1 MDFHYITF
9 NISHNF
15 ISINLKDFYLKH
27 IFSKDTE
34 NREYRIFCLFP
45 RQFVKT
51 QHVIHL
57 TEVLRIFL
65 PEVLKPRISTIQ
77 PCKQLHRVCL
87 FQYTSTSIWP
97 VILSFPVSSVLF
109 RNNTMLCDIQTIIL
123 AMSSTCLECV
133 HSTRIHPSTKLSFCS
148 FWEEWRHS
156 VSILIYLDD

>member
-15 ISINLKDFYLKH
+15 ISINLKD
-27 IFSKDTE
+27 KDTE

-97 VILSFPVSSVLF
+97 VIFCLFLF
-109 RNNTMLCDIQTIIL
+109 RLYCLGTIPCCVIFRL
-123 AMSSTCLECV
+123 LSLGCLQLV
-133 HSTRIHPSTKLSFCS
+133 
-148 FWEEWRHS
+148 WS
-156 VSILIYLDD
+156 VSTAPASIHLQSFLSVVFGRSGGTA